1 MKRTI
6 VYLPF
11 ILSLLGSS
19 FSCKEEIRSSIPDC
33 KVYIET
39 LPHEYNK
46 LKNPNSAVLYVH
58 APGAPVNFRYGYG
71 GVLIY
76 RDLESKIRSCDLA
89 CPVEASYAIRVDVNM
104 PFAVCPK
111 CNSKFDLSYGFAAP
125 VSGPAKE
132 SLRIYHNVFERSSP
146 PSIVVTN

>member
-1 MKRTI
+1 MKQIIAR
-6 VYLPF
+6 
-11 ILSLLGSS
+11 LSITFFLSGIS

-46 LKNPNSAVLYVH
+46 LRNPNNAVSYIYE
-58 APGAPVNFRYGYG
+58 PGAPVSYYYGYA

-76 RDLESKIRSCDLA
+76 RDLESKVRSCDLA
-89 CPVEASYAIRVDVNM
+89 CPVEALRTVRVEVEM
-104 PFAVCPK
+104 PFAVCPV
-111 CNSKFDLSYGFAAP
+111 CNSKFDLSYGFASP

-132 SLRIYHNVFERSSP
+132 TLRIYHNVFERAN
-146 PSIVVTN
+146 SIVVSN